1 MSETEKGP
9 AVADDE
15 VVTEEAVIEETQG
28 DEPDG
33 DEAPSRMD
41 LAVSIERSGPCKKH
55 VRVVVP
61 RSAIDAVLDGEVQ
74 ELVDSAAVPGF
85 RKGHVPD
92 QLIRKRFKKE
102 LSEQVKQKVLM
113 RSLEQISEDEDLQPI
128 NEPNLDLEAFEVPEE
143 GDFEYEF
150 DIEVRPE
157 FELPDYKGLQIE
169 RPVREVTEQD
179 IDHYLEEYLEQYGQ
193 LEPVDEPAAPG
204 DSVTLAIE
212 FTHGGQPLK
221 TIEEISLRVRPTLR
235 FQDGELADFDKLMVG
250 ARADDVREADLTVSM
265 EADTIAMRGETV
277 QARCTVLDVKRLR
290 AQELSQEFLDRI
302 GIESV
307 EKLRKQ
313 VREMLERQVTYE
325 QRQATRRQVLEKIT
339 ESADWDLPED
349 LVRKQVENALR
360 REVLEMQQSGFTPR
374 DIRAR
379 ENDLRQRSISMTR
392 QNLKEHFVLDRVAE
406 QEQIDVSQTEIDV
419 EIALMAM
426 QRGENPRRMR
436 ARLQKSG
443 VIENLDAQIRE
454 RKAVDVILQH
464 ARFKDVP
471 MPVARESGVE
481 AIDRSICSTITDTPV
496 EAEEEHDHDH
506 DGDHD
511 HDHG

>member
-1 MSETEKGP
+1 MAQTEKGP
-9 AVADDE
+9 AVADDDI
-15 VVTEEAVIEETQG
+15 VTEEAVADEAQG
-28 DEPDG
+28 DEPEG
-33 DEAPSRMD
+33 DDAPSRME
-41 LAVSIERSGPCKKH
+41 LSVTIERSGPCKKH

-61 RSAIDAVLDGEVQ
+61 RSAIDGVLKGEVQ

-102 LSEQVKQKVLM
+102 LSDQVKQKVLM
-113 RSLEQISEDEDLQPI
+113 RSLEQISEEEDLEPI
-128 NEPNLDLEAFEVPEE
+128 NEPNLDVEAFEVPDE

-157 FELPDYKGLQIE
+157 FELPDYKGLKIE
-169 RPVREVTEQD
+169 RPVRDVTDQD
-179 IDHYLEEYLEQYGQ
+179 IDQYLEEYLEQYGQ
-193 LEPVDEPAAPG
+193 LEPVDEPAAAG

-221 TIEEISLRVRPTLR
+221 TIDELSVRVRPTLR
-235 FQDGELADFDKLMVG
+235 FQDGELQGFDKLMVG
-250 ARADDVREADLTVSM
+250 ARADDVREADVTVSM

-277 QARCTVLDVKRLR
+277 HARLSVLDVKRLR
-290 AQELSQEFLDRI
+290 AQELNQDFLDRI
-302 GIESV
+302 GFTSV
-307 EKLRKQ
+307 ETLRQQ
-313 VREMLERQVTYE
+313 VREMLVRQVTYE
-325 QRQATRRQVLEKIT
+325 QRQATRRQVLAKIT

-360 REVLEMQQSGFTPR
+360 REVLEMQQAGFTAR

-392 QNLKEHFVLDRVAE
+392 QNLKQHFVLDRIADE
-406 QEQIDVSQTEIDV
+406 EEITVSQPEIDM

-426 QRGENPRRMR
+426 QGGENPRRMR

-443 VIENLDAQIRE
+443 MIENLDAQIRE

-464 ARFKDVP
+464 AQFKDVP

-481 AIDRSICSTITDTPV
+481 AVERSICSTITDTPV